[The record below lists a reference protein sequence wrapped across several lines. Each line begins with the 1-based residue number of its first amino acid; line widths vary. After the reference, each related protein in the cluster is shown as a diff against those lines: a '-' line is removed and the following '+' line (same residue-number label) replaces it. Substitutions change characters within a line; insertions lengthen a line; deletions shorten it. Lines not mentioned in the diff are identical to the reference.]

1 MRRSSVPPGSITEEL
16 LCGVV
21 EKVLITPWKER
32 SLWQKE
38 RAVIEQRLYPL
49 ILLFTVSK
57 TQNSKLKTREKKK
70 KKKKKSMGVEAHT
83 TLLSCGNEN
92 SLHGIPD
99 FHM

>member
-1 MRRSSVPPGSITEEL
+1 MLRSSVPPGSITEEL

-38 RAVIEQRLYPL
+38 RALIEQRLYPL
-49 ILLFTVSK
+49 VFSFTVTK
-57 TQNSKLKTREKKK
+57 TQKKTKM
-70 KKKKKSMGVEAHT
+70 SVGVEAHT